1 MLMAASMMKKL
12 MVAALAATLVTPV
25 AAASATTPT
34 AKKISVTQGKKIY
47 DRAVKATDKWLQT
60 TPHTTTIRT
69 LDNSNEDE
77 VIESRAV
84 TIDRNGNILL
94 AEEVDM
100 ILFDDVLYAEN
111 TNTDLAYYELEIA
124 LDLGLD
130 INAKYAVMHPS
141 LLDAD
146 YSLDEIRASYRIV
159 DDQGFTGNRE
169 GAKSTTVTYRKT
181 GTTENLTV
189 TLQYAA
195 KNGSPASKKVLVTKI
210 ERGIITASSE
220 TNTFPE
226 ESYKTTTTR
235 KAYTGTIVAPEGP
248 YFEWDKVYLD
258 PRFEKGTDKLIARVT
273 LDMYVREANA
283 YAAFESVEKPATEI
297 WKMVAEDNSSIV
309 IYDKGIE
316 FSYSENP
323 VKRACGVFTKD
334 GADLEL
340 STCAELGFT
349 KI

>member
-1 MLMAASMMKKL
+1 MLMAASMLKKL
-12 MVAALAATLVTPV
+12 IVAALAATLVTPV
-25 AAASATTPT
+25 AAASAATPP

-47 DRAVKATDKWLQT
+47 DKAVKATDKWLQK

-69 LDNSNEDE
+69 LDNSNADE

-94 AEEVDM
+94 KEDVEM
-100 ILFDDVLYAEN
+100 ILLDDAMYAEN
-111 TNTDLAYYELEIA
+111 IDTDLADYELEIA

-130 INAKYAVMHPS
+130 INAKYAVIHPS
-141 LLDAD
+141 LIGED
-146 YSLDEIRASYRIV
+146 YSLDEIRASYRKV

-181 GTTENLTV
+181 GTIENLTV

-195 KNGSPASKKVLVTKI
+195 KNGSPASKRVLVTKI
-210 ERGIITASSE
+210 EGGIITASSE
-220 TNTFPE
+220 TNTYPE

-258 PRFEKGTDKLIARVT
+258 PRFENGNDKVVAGVT
-273 LDMYVREANA
+273 LDMYVREAKA
-283 YAAFESVEKPATEI
+283 LAAFENYVIPTIKE
-297 WKMVAEDNSSIV
+297 WKLVAEDDNRIV

-316 FSYSENP
+316 FPYSNNP
-323 VKRACGVFTKD
+323 AKRACGVFTD
-334 GADLEL
+334 NGANLEL